1 DMAPLGSLRRVICSG
16 EELPAAAAQSFHA
29 ATAAELHNLY
39 GPTEAS
45 IDVSAHRCA
54 PDDARALS
62 SEEDTTE
69 QTKLES
75 LQLDPKRKDSGE
87 RVPIGRPISNIRLYI
102 LDAGFEPV
110 AVGVAGELFI
120 GGVGLARGYLGRADL
135 TAERFVANPFVA
147 GERMYRTGDLVRWR
161 RDGNIEFLGRI
172 DHQVKI
178 RGFRIELGEIE
189 AALQR
194 QPDVRDAVAV
204 AWADGSGDK
213 RLAAYVTGEGE
224 LDFAALKT
232 ALRRE
237 LPDYMVPQLF
247 VRLDALPLT
256 ASGKLDRKALPA
268 PDPDAQSRRDYAAPR
283 TPTEETLCRVFAE
296 VLGVERVGVDDG

>member
-1 DMAPLGSLRRVICSG
+1 
-16 EELPAAAAQSFHA
+16 
-29 ATAAELHNLY
+29 
-39 GPTEAS
+39 
-45 IDVSAHRCA
+45 
-54 PDDARALS
+54 
-62 SEEDTTE
+62 
-69 QTKLES
+69 
-75 LQLDPKRKDSGE
+75 
-87 RVPIGRPISNIRLYI
+87 
-102 LDAGFEPV
+102 
-110 AVGVAGELFI
+110 
-120 GGVGLARGYLGRADL
+120 
-135 TAERFVANPFVA
+135 
-147 GERMYRTGDLVRWR
+147 MYRTGDLVRWR

-268 PDPDAQSRRDYAAPR
+268 PDPDAQSRRDYVAPR

-296 VLGVERVGVDDG
+296 VLGVERVGVDDGFFALGGHSLTVMQLVARVSSVLNVTLPISLVYRDDRLSVLAETVDLMKALKPSHDDRAPLAAAFEEFEI